1 MSFELIFVFLEALS
15 DLCVINIFRY
25 EFVLHLFDILLAF
38 ELFLNSID
46 LHVHKGDHIL
56 CTSQSQ

>member
-1 MSFELIFVFLEALS
+1 MPFKFIFVFLEALS
-15 DLCVINIFRY
+15 DLCVIDIFRY
-25 EFVLHLFDILLAF
+25 DFFLHLFDILLAF

-46 LHVHKGDHIL
+46 LHVHKGDHIF